1 MRVYTLLYI
10 FTHNAIYTTTSS
22 VAYHSQTHTNH
33 RHSTRFSSFLTVNW
47 TKRKYS
53 NMIYEYFRK
62 KRRETGKM
70 KKKIKKLLLT
80 YLLLRIFVRNN
91 NGNVCIEK
99 TNRRSSHVKQMNS
112 KIINKKIAKH
122 FIYVG
127 CCFCSCSSAVQVFL
141 LCFFLYLFLFARLRM
156 LICYSIMYIICYSSH
171 IVKVTIIVVSFRCIC
186 FCFRF
191 CEQNEEKEQKQNGNN
206 NNNSRT
212 NCFVSS
218 SSLIQCA
225 TWRHNLV

>member
-1 MRVYTLLYI
+1 MRVSTLLYI
-10 FTHNAIYTTTSS
+10 FTHYAIYTTTSS

-171 IVKVTIIVVSFRCIC
+171 IDNSD
-186 FCFRF
+186 
-191 CEQNEEKEQKQNGNN
+191 
-206 NNNSRT
+206 NNSCELSLYLFLFSFLWTKRRKRT
-212 NCFVSS
+212 KTKRQQQQQQPHKLLRFILFSYSVCDV
-218 SSLIQCA
+218 A
-225 TWRHNLV
+225 P